1 MRAAVSR
8 LFILHSQIN
17 MTRLA
22 ALLRVPHIYISQPSR
37 KLSNPEPMTLVLKAL
52 EHIESVRQ
60 LLHAVS
66 FIQIYFPHL
75 VPRNRLSRLRIW
87 YKMM

>member
-1 MRAAVSR
+1 MSH

-17 MTRLA
+17 MPRLA
-22 ALLRVPHIYISQPSR
+22 VLLRVPRIYISLLGR
-37 KLSNPEPMTLVLKAL
+37 KLANPEPMTLVLKAL
-52 EHIESVRQ
+52 EHIESVKQ

>member
-52 EHIESVRQ
+52 EQ
-60 LLHAVS
+60 LMHAVS
-66 FIQIYFPHL
+66 CIQIYFPHL

>member
-1 MRAAVSR
+1 MSR

-17 MTRLA
+17 MTSWQRYSECL
-22 ALLRVPHIYISQPSR
+22 VYISLLGR
-37 KLSNPEPMTLVLKAL
+37 KLANPEPMTLVLKTL
-52 EHIESVRQ
+52 EYIESVKQ

>member
-1 MRAAVSR
+1 MSH

-17 MTRLA
+17 MPRLCNA
-22 ALLRVPHIYISQPSR
+22 TPSASYISLLGR
-37 KLSNPEPMTLVLKAL
+37 KLANPEPMTLVLKTL
-52 EHIESVRQ
+52 EYIESVKQ

-66 FIQIYFPHL
+66 FIQIYFPHP